1 MNIDLLKIEVYDQL
15 FNQRLFLTKI
25 TQISSSKIVLSQV
38 CIRLSLFNI
47 LHYINVIF
55 LFIFNIIFS
64 LYPFFCRP
72 SYPSSYSSLNSNLI
86 IKAPVQILSLAFF
99 KKLSYLFS
107 TNFWKQCLYL
117 KSWTHSW
124 SLLKV
129 SFLSFKSFC
138 TYTTLSKFCKVTAS
152 LLKRL
157 SFSDKEMFSFGAINS
172 SKWLQWFYGF
182 AEYSWL
188 IKFER
193 QLMVLRTNDRF

>member
-1 MNIDLLKIEVYDQL
+1 MSFFFSYLILFSHCILSFADL
-15 FNQRLFLTKI
+15 
-25 TQISSSKIVLSQV
+25 
-38 CIRLSLFNI
+38 
-47 LHYINVIF
+47 
-55 LFIFNIIFS
+55 
-64 LYPFFCRP
+64 
-72 SYPSSYSSLNSNLI
+72 PSSYSNLNSNLI
-86 IKAPVQILSLAFF
+86 IKASVQILSLAFF
-99 KKLSYLFS
+99 NKLSYLFS

-182 AEYSWL
+182 AEYLWL